1 MVGSFGILALAP
13 GAAQANHPV
22 LVEGNCGAPD
32 AVTAGSCGDYDND
45 GRVGAAEDRDG
56 VDRVFGT
63 INGALGNTDLGSD
76 AINASSAN
84 QNGRVLIVASGQY
97 PEVVQIGPGG
107 RNTAVGNVTLEGAPG
122 VDANIEAVVQGEPG
136 NVERQAQPGID
147 VDMPRD
153 RRVVIRNIV
162 SRNWTDGIRVRGVSR
177 VTLDRVRTEYNVEY
191 GIRGVQGSRMTIRDS
206 QVQANG
212 FRANPMAA
220 SNMPNPGT
228 GITIENAARA
238 SVFGGTVSDN
248 FANGIENETRG
259 SDGKGRA
266 LNSAARRLII
276 EDVQLFDNGSG
287 DLKGPAILR

>member
-1 MVGSFGILALAP
+1 MGGFGVLALAP
-13 GAAQANHPV
+13 GVAEANHPV
-22 LVEGNCGAPD
+22 VVEGNCGAPD
-32 AVTAGSCGDYDND
+32 AVQPGACGDYDND
-45 GRVGAAEDRDG
+45 GRVGAAEDRDA

-63 INGALGNTDLGSD
+63 INGALGNVDLGSD
-76 AINASSAN
+76 ALNASSAN

-97 PEVVQIGPGG
+97 PEVVSIGPSG
-107 RNTAVGNVTLEGAPG
+107 RNATVGNVTLEGAPG
-122 VDANIEAVVQGEPG
+122 VDANIEAVVQGESG
-136 NVERQAQPGID
+136 NAERQAQPGID

-177 VTLDRVRTEYNVEY
+177 VTLDKVRAEYNVEY
-191 GIRGVQGSRMTIRDS
+191 GIRGTQGSRMTIRDS

-220 SNMPNPGT
+220 SNTPMPGT
-228 GITIENAARA
+228 GITIEDAART
-238 SVFGGTVSDN
+238 SIFGGTVSDN
-248 FANGIENETRG
+248 FAHGIENDTKG

-287 DLKGPAILR
+287 DIEGPAILR